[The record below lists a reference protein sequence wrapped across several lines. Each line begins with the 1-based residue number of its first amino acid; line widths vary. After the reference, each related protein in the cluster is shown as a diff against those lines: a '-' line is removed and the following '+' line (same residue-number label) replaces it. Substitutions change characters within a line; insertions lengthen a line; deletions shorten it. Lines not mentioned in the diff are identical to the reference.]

1 MRPVIGRSLCG
12 VTDAAHAVADPAIFP
27 AVTPTLAS
35 PYLPADASA
44 RRFAISLR

>member
-27 AVTPTLAS
+27 AVTSTAS
-35 PYLPADASA
+35 Q
-44 RRFAISLR
+44 SLSPR